1 MQSHTYKFGTES
13 FNTLS
18 IAYRRSPFKGC
29 FEFLTIGFIYCSIIN
44 PMNPVNMTSFAN

>member
-29 FEFLTIGFIYCSIIN
+29 FEFLTIGFIYCQN
-44 PMNPVNMTSFAN
+44 VTKEHEVKW